1 MKGGYG
7 DGHATATSGVR
18 VHLLIPWPS
27 LLARRGVSSL
37 VFVSMDVG
45 RQDLVCP
52 KHIKKIEAFIPL
64 SYQIILFLYL
74 FVIAY

>member
-45 RQDLVCP
+45 RQDVVRP
-52 KHIKKIEAFIPL
+52 KHIKKLKL
-64 SYQIILFLYL
+64 SYHYLIKLYYFYIYL
-74 FVIAY
+74 